1 MSSDKEVVIEF
12 DIASGNPTVSVKGMA
27 GRSCKQETADIEAS
41 LGKAAGSR
49 KTADYA
55 KAEETKNRASQ
66 QG

>member
-12 DIASGNPTVSVKGMA
+12 DIASGNPTVTVKGMA
-27 GRSCKQETADIEAS
+27 GRACKLE
-41 LGKAAGSR
+41 
-49 KTADYA
+49 TADYA